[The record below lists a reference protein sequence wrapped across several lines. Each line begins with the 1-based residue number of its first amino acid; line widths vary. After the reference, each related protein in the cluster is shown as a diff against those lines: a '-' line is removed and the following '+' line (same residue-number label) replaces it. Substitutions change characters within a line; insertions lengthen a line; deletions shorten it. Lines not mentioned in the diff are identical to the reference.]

1 MKADDLNRAMN
12 YVDEAYLS
20 QLDAPEKEIISMK
33 NKKKTIR
40 ILIAAAIIALMS
52 VTAYATDIF
61 HIHSLESGRSTH
73 YQNFSDMDRAMAQ
86 AGLQVDYRQT
96 LGDGFEFKDAE
107 VREVIGR
114 DERNRKVL
122 TFQELGVYYENAA
135 GNYLVV
141 NAYGQTEEIPAS
153 DRQSDSTVVIN
164 GITVGYRQDHYKFF
178 PEDYQLTEEDKA
190 WQEIP
195 GNHISYGSDAVEEKT
210 VAFVDW
216 QKDGIQ
222 YFIMDFGSTLSADTL
237 LAMAGELIEG

>member
-12 YVDEAYLS
+12 YVDETYLS
-20 QLDAPEKEIISMK
+20 QLDTSEKELISMK
-33 NKKKTIR
+33 SRKKTIR

-61 HIHSLESGRSTH
+61 HIRSLESGRSTH
-73 YQNFSDMDRAMAQ
+73 YQNYSDMEQAMAQ
-86 AGLQVDYRQT
+86 AGLQVAHRQT

-107 VREVIGR
+107 VREVVGR
-114 DERNRKVL
+114 DEKNKKVL
-122 TFQELGVYYENAA
+122 TFQELSVYYENAA

-141 NAYGQTEEIPAS
+141 NAYGQTEEVPVSDHPA
-153 DRQSDSTVVIN
+153 DKTVEIN
-164 GITVGYRQDHYKFF
+164 GITVGYRQDHYKFV
-178 PEDYQLTEEDKA
+178 PADYKLTEEDKS

-195 GNHISYGSDAVEEKT
+195 GNNISYGSDAVEETT

-222 YFIMDFGSTLSADTL
+222 YYIMNSKDILPTETL
-237 LAMAGELIEG
+237 LDMARELIES